1 MTNARTPRHSAGGT
15 NDSPLGD
22 CPECYADKLELRKAQ
37 ASLKAHLK
45 PQLKFASVD
54 CTAHAELCERFGVT
68 SGTAAERAGVED
80 PEEPV
85 VPHIA
90 WFRDGDNQGVYDG
103 PAGHS
108 STSIVAWAEDKHSK
122 GLLRLASSG

>member
-1 MTNARTPRHSAGGT
+1 MA
-15 NDSPLGD
+15 DYFLG
-22 CPECYADKLELRKAQ
+22 
-37 ASLKAHLK
+37 SLNHTITAVVSRVRAVNPTV

-68 SGTAAERAGVED
+68 SGTAAERAAVED

-103 PAGHS
+103 PADHGS
-108 STSIVAWAEDKHSK
+108 KSIVAWAEDKHSK
-122 GLLRLASSG
+122 GLLRLGSSA